1 MLDYLL
7 LGIILFAVLANF
19 LHFIFNTFKGLGDT
33 LKGLGLRLKRW
44 LRELLVVQVVAIKP
58 QFRRAASRD
67 LEGKR

>member
-7 LGIILFAVLANF
+7 LGLILFAVLANF

-33 LKGLGLRLKRW
+33 LKGLGLRFKRW

-58 QFRRAASRD
+58 EFKSAKRRD
-67 LEGKR
+67 LEVKM